1 MAVKLPRI
9 RIKMAQYGER
19 RTSSRLVEKNDGED
33 DEYIEMDDD
42 TTTMTPTQETQEE
55 IPEISWEDQEVREMV
70 DPLENWR
77 VIGLS
82 NVGNTCFTNAILQ
95 VFS

>member
-1 MAVKLPRI
+1 
-9 RIKMAQYGER
+9 MAQYGER

>member
-1 MAVKLPRI
+1 
-9 RIKMAQYGER
+9 MAQYGER
-19 RTSSRLVEKNDGED
+19 QTSSRLVEKNDGED

>member
-1 MAVKLPRI
+1 MASKN
-9 RIKMAQYGER
+9 ER
-19 RTSSRLVEKNDGED
+19 RSSSRLVEKYDDLD

-55 IPEISWEDQEVREMV
+55 IPEMSWEDQEVREMV